1 MKPRLRTGLLIGA
14 ASLALGIGTTA
25 AMAGAGAGPGFAP
38 MAGPGFGG
46 PMPAQPPACT
56 PPALAGAV
64 VDVTASD
71 MGAMMGPGMNGGP
84 MMGPQGA
91 WPNSPGMGMG
101 MMRLTINPSSVP
113 AGQVSL
119 RVANNGW
126 LPHEVIVLP
135 LGPGQNPGQRFI
147 GSDWK
152 VDEAG
157 SLGEAARTCGAG
169 EGDGI
174 APGTMGWT
182 TLTLTPGRY
191 ELLCNIAGHYGSGM
205 YTELDVT
212 PSR

>member
-1 MKPRLRTGLLIGA
+1 MRGEQRGMGPQMGHEMGQ
-14 ASLALGIGTTA
+14 GMMGP
-25 AMAGAGAGPGFAP
+25 MMGPG
-38 MAGPGFGG
+38 
-46 PMPAQPPACT
+46 
-56 PPALAGAV
+56 
-64 VDVTASD
+64 
-71 MGAMMGPGMNGGP
+71 MMGPGMNGGP

-101 MMRLTINPSSVP
+101 MMRLSVNPTSVP

-126 LPHEVIVLP
+126 LPHEVIVMS
-135 LGPGQNPGQRFI
+135 LGPGQSPGQRPI
-147 GSDWK
+147 GGNWE

-157 SLGEAARTCGAG
+157 SLGEAAQTCGAG
-169 EGDGI
+169 QGDGI

-182 TLTLTPGRY
+182 TLTLNPGRY

-212 PSR
+212 PAR